1 MIIDHPNIIS
11 KFSHSLLGHR
21 QTKYYIRLSQKFFG
35 SENYDFYVQLLEEQD
50 VQTFERIRD
59 GLRRKYATKVL
70 PAFYEI
76 QATKHGLMFGLRQK
90 PTKSDLEAIKELVLH
105 TFSIPLGIYI
115 FEKK

>member
-21 QTKYYIRLSQKFFG
+21 QSQYYIRLSQKFFG
-35 SENYDFYVQLLEEQD
+35 SENYDFYAQLLEEQD
-50 VQTFERIRD
+50 VETYESIRSE
-59 GLRRKYATKVL
+59 LKRKYATKLL

-76 QATKHGLMFGLRQK
+76 QATKHGLVFGLKQR

-105 TFSIPLGIYI
+105 TFSIPLGIYV
-115 FEKK
+115 FERR